1 MRKLMLFLG
10 LMHLASLES
19 PESSYAFRSV
29 SVGSAAP
36 VAAVKDLKGR
46 EVKLAFGQRPVVL
59 LFWRTN
65 QGFSLEALKDLEQ
78 IKREWPQRGVEIF
91 AIAEGGIPAATVEG
105 AIKSLNLSYPIY
117 LDPQRKAEEEYG
129 VIVFPSTGI
138 VGPDGRLKFYLPSRN
153 SNYREIVH
161 GRLKVELGLLG
172 EKEFERQMKQIGEE
186 LGEERARA
194 DEHLKTG
201 LRLSRQGQSK
211 EALQELKQAATLDP
225 ELIDAHLALGY
236 AYLDSGDAE
245 VAQREFEWV
254 LKRHSASP
262 GARLGIGISAVR
274 LGHLDKGIEILK
286 EAVEINPDPVQGYY
300 ELGKAYEKKGDL
312 QQAMHAYKWAV
323 KKLLQG
329 RR

>member
-36 VAAVKDLKGR
+36 VAAVKSLKGR

-78 IKREWPQRGVEIF
+78 IKRELPQRGVEIF
-91 AIAEGGIPAATVEG
+91 AIAEGGMPAAAVEG

-117 LDPQRKAEEEYG
+117 LDPQRKVEEEYG

-153 SNYREIVH
+153 SNYREIVL

-172 EKEFERQMKQIGEE
+172 EKEFERRMKQIGEE
-186 LGEERARA
+186 PGEERARA

-201 LRLSRQGQSK
+201 LRLSRQGRSK

-236 AYLDSGDAE
+236 AYLDSGAAE
-245 VAQREFEWV
+245 AAQREFEWV

-274 LGHLDKGIEILK
+274 LGYLDKGIELLR
-286 EAVEINPDPVQGYY
+286 EAVQINPDPVQGYY

-312 QQAMHAYKWAV
+312 QQAMQAYKWAV

>member
-1 MRKLMLFLG
+1 MLKFMILLG
-10 LMHLASLES
+10 LMLLAPLQ
-19 PESSYAFRSV
+19 PLQSSHAFRSV
-29 SVGSAAP
+29 SVGSVAP
-36 VAAVKDLKGR
+36 PVAVKDLGGK

-59 LFWRTN
+59 LFWRAN
-65 QGFSLEALKDLEQ
+65 QPFSLDALKDLEQ
-78 IKREWPQRGVEIF
+78 IRKELSQKGIDVF
-91 AIAEGGIPAATVEG
+91 AIAEGETPAAAAGEAAKG
-105 AIKSLNLSYPIY
+105 LSLSYPVY
-117 LDPQRKAEEEYG
+117 LDLQRKVEEAYG

-138 VGPDGRLKFYLPSRN
+138 VGADGRLKFYLPSRN

-194 DEHLKTG
+194 DEHLKIG

-211 EALQELKQAATLDP
+211 EALQELRQAATLDP

-236 AYLDSGDAE
+236 AYLDSGDAK